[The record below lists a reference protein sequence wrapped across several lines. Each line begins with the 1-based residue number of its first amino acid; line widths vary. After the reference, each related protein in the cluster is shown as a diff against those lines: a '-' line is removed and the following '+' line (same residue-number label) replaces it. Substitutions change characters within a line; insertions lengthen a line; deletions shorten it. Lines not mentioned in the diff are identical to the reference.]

1 MTIWT
6 ILGFGLGI
14 VVGLIIPLLPL
25 SGFGRERMDL
35 TQEREGKWAEKDLES
50 MRYYLQEY
58 SNSEKMIGTL
68 MGLTQKYREGSSF
81 LSEEFVDVMEQ
92 YLQTFKDLPEFLLNA
107 GEMIESLFMRDPLLV
122 TQFNSILPELHN
134 ISYNYKANVN
144 HFRCRLIEAYHD
156 PLTGDEVKSFLKDRS
171 LLSLV
176 NLSKGDPDG
185 FNK

>member
-1 MTIWT
+1 MACRYDY
-6 ILGFGLGI
+6 LYYPRFGLGI

-68 MGLTQKYREGSSF
+68 MGLTQKYREGYPF

-107 GEMIESLFMRDPLLV
+107 DEY
-122 TQFNSILPELHN
+122 
-134 ISYNYKANVN
+134 SYSTV
-144 HFRCRLIEAYHD
+144 
-156 PLTGDEVKSFLKDRS
+156 
-171 LLSLV
+171 
-176 NLSKGDPDG
+176 
-185 FNK
+185 